1 MHKIDQAAGQVVA
14 ADTQA
19 SVAAVDEA
27 VISFSRLCASI
38 VEVSGSAKLP
48 VSTLQK
54 ALSSAANG
62 MLAAVHSREEIT
74 NATRELLKVQNASTL
89 RTTAFG
95 CPGGL
100 FGTALHETSEQAM
113 VETTL

>member
-1 MHKIDQAAGQVVA
+1 MHEIDQAAGQVVA

-27 VISFSRLCASI
+27 VLSFSRLCASI

-54 ALSSAANG
+54 ALSSAAQG

-74 NATRELLKVQNASTL
+74 NATRELLKVQHASTL
-89 RTTAFG
+89 RTTSFG

-100 FGTALHETSEQAM
+100 FGAVLESAEQAKA
-113 VETTL
+113 EPAA